1 MHCSVRPYVF
11 EPTVKPGPEWIN
23 LLYLCRSVMQKMV
36 LGSFDNINFKF
47 FFFTHR
53 RYSNKLT
60 ISNYL
65 SIDILYCLYSFGDSI
80 FFTGVGL

>member
-1 MHCSVRPYVF
+1 
-11 EPTVKPGPEWIN
+11 
-23 LLYLCRSVMQKMV
+23 MQKMV